1 MGSRGIT
8 LTAHSAIEVLAA
20 PLLMAA
26 PFLLGFG
33 GAAGAA
39 SFAIGAVL
47 MGVAVSTAAEARSI
61 PLSAHASLDYTL
73 AILTIVT
80 GVAVGIA
87 ADEPLATAFM
97 VGFGAAHLALAASTR
112 YSVRGA

>member
-1 MGSRGIT
+1 MISRAIP

-33 GAAGAA
+33 GWAGLAC
-39 SFAIGAVL
+39 FALGAVL
-47 MGVAVSTAAEARSI
+47 MGVAVSTAADQRSI

-73 AILTIVT
+73 AAATIGIGLV
-80 GVAVGIA
+80 VGIA
-87 ADEPLATAFM
+87 TGEAIATTFM